1 MALNIA
7 SVGMGTTQKVALMF
21 GITGQD
27 GSYLAELL
35 LSKGHHVIGLLCKT
49 SVVLPL
55 KYVVPDGR
63 LCQAVSS
70 EMFGN
75 AQEVLQNEYIPLI
88 PLNPYASSMLCA
100 HNITL
105 VYRESF
111 GLFIACGMPFITQ
124 KVTYGEACIKSNRQN
139 SPRLSETGTA
149 IVKDGKTLTPLR
161 VRIVN

>member
-1 MALNIA
+1 MD
-7 SVGMGTTQKVALMF
+7 TTQKVALIF
-21 GITGQD
+21 GITGQV

-35 LSKGHHVIGLLCKT
+35 LSKGYRVIGLIRKT
-49 SVVLPL
+49 SVVLPP
-55 KYVVPDGR
+55 KYLSPDCR
-63 LCQAVSS
+63 LCQAASS

-75 AQEVLQNEYIPLI
+75 AQEVPQNERTPFN
-88 PLNPYASSMLCA
+88 PLNPYAASKLYT

-111 GLFIACGMPFITQ
+111 GLFIACRMPFITQ
-124 KVTYGEACIKSNRQN
+124 KVTYGAACIKSNRQN
-139 SPRLSETGTA
+139 SPMLSETVTA